1 MKYYSTQRP
10 VTPGS
15 YPTAGAVS
23 IENYPDKR
31 YCEDIDR
38 EAWGHII
45 YDRELTEQEVSDYEL
60 TPARTSRK
68 ELAAVITAALPLLET
83 LYEAVHA
90 ECWEDDGGT
99 VYAVV
104 EFAETEPVYI
114 PLSNCTVAQAVKR
127 ILDELDNFTI
137 REARKSCR

>member
-38 EAWGHII
+38 EAWNSQS
-45 YDRELTEQEVSDYEL
+45 RRSAT
-60 TPARTSRK
+60 TS
-68 ELAAVITAALPLLET
+68 
-83 LYEAVHA
+83 
-90 ECWEDDGGT
+90 
-99 VYAVV
+99 
-104 EFAETEPVYI
+104 
-114 PLSNCTVAQAVKR
+114 
-127 ILDELDNFTI
+127 
-137 REARKSCR
+137 

>member
-15 YPTAGAVS
+15 YPTAGAES

-45 YDRELTEQEVSDYEL
+45 YDRELAENEVSDYEL

-83 LYEAVHA
+83 LYKAVHA
-90 ECWEDDGGT
+90 ECWEDDTGAIH
-99 VYAVV
+99 AVI
-104 EFAETEPVYI
+104 ELAKTEPVYI
-114 PLSNCTVAQAVKR
+114 PLHCCTPTKAVKR
-127 ILDELDNFTI
+127 ILDELDNFTS
-137 REARKSCR
+137 REVSKSCR